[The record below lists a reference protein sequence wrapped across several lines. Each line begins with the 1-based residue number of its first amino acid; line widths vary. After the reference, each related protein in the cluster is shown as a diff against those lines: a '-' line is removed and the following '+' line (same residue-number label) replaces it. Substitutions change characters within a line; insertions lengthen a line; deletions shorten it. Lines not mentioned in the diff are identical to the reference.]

1 MLQIFKNTSFG
12 EVRVLEEQGSSL
24 FCAADVCRALQYVN
38 PRDALAKHCEE
49 EDVAKRDTLT
59 TKGMQAMSY
68 VTESGLYALIFGS
81 KMPAA
86 KEFKRW
92 VTSEVLPAIRKS
104 GGYMVSRPDES
115 AEDLMARALLV
126 AQETLARSTKENKEL
141 KARVEV
147 AESKAVLAEAI
158 EASTNTILIAEL
170 SKILQQNGVNI
181 GHNRLFAWM
190 RTNGYLCSN
199 PAYYNQPTQKA
210 MQMGLFEVAKHV
222 IQKPNG
228 TSITTF
234 TPRVTG
240 KGQAFFCKKFLTNKE
255 TNNVRL

>member
-1 MLQIFKNTSFG
+1 MVQIYQNPSFG
-12 EVRVLEEQGSSL
+12 EVRVLEENGSSL
-24 FCAADVCRALQYVN
+24 FCAADICRALQYAN

-59 TKGMQAMSY
+59 AKGMQSMSY

-104 GGYMVSRPDES
+104 GGYMVSRESES

-126 AQETLARSTKENKEL
+126 AQESLSRTSQENKQL
-141 KARVEV
+141 KERVEV
-147 AESKAVLAEAI
+147 AESKVAFAEAV
-158 EASTNTILIAEL
+158 EASPSSILIGEL
-170 SKILQQNGVNI
+170 AKVLQQNGVEI
-181 GHNRLFAWM
+181 GQNRLFVWM
-190 RTNGYLCSN
+190 RNNGYLCSN
-199 PAYYNQPTQKA
+199 PAYYNLPTQKA
-210 MQMGLFEVAKHV
+210 MKLGLFEFTKHIV
-222 IQKPNG
+222 QKPNG
-228 TSITTF
+228 TSIVTS

-240 KGQAFFCKKFLTNKE
+240 KGQTFFINKFLQS
-255 TNNVRL
+255 

>member
-1 MLQIFKNTSFG
+1 MLQIYKNASFG

-24 FCAADVCRALQYVN
+24 FCAADICQALQYAN

-49 EDVAKRDTLT
+49 EDVEKRDTLT
-59 TKGMQAMSY
+59 AKGMQSMSY

-104 GGYMVSRPDES
+104 GGYMVSRENES

-126 AQETLARSTKENKEL
+126 AQETLSRASQENKQL
-141 KARVEV
+141 KERAEV
-147 AESKAVLAEAI
+147 AESKASFAEAV

-181 GHNRLFAWM
+181 GQNRLFAWM
-190 RTNGYLCSN
+190 RMNGYLCSN

-210 MQMGLFEVAKHV
+210 MQLGLFEVTKHIV
-222 IQKPNG
+222 QKPNG
-228 TSITTF
+228 TSIVTS

-240 KGQAFFCKKFLTNKE
+240 KGQIFFMKKFLAQARRKI
-255 TNNVRL
+255 

>member
-1 MLQIFKNTSFG
+1 MLQIYKNASFG

-24 FCAADVCRALQYVN
+24 FCAADICRALQYAN
-38 PRDALAKHCEE
+38 PRDALARHCEE
-49 EDVAKRDTLT
+49 GDVVKRDTPT
-59 TKGMQAMSY
+59 QSGVQPISY

-104 GGYMVSRPDES
+104 GGYMVSRENKS

-126 AQETLARSTKENKEL
+126 AQETLSRASQENKQL
-141 KARVEV
+141 KERVEV
-147 AESKAVLAEAI
+147 AESKAPFAEAV

-181 GHNRLFAWM
+181 GQNRLFAWM

-210 MQMGLFEVAKHV
+210 MQLGLFEVTKHIV
-222 IQKPNG
+222 QKPNG
-228 TSITTF
+228 TSIVTS

-240 KGQAFFCKKFLTNKE
+240 KGQIFFMKKFLTQA
-255 TNNVRL
+255 R

>member
-1 MLQIFKNTSFG
+1 MLQIYKNASFG

-24 FCAADVCRALQYVN
+24 FCAADICRALQYAN
-38 PRDALAKHCEE
+38 PRDALARHCEE
-49 EDVAKRDTLT
+49 GDVVKRDTPT
-59 TKGMQAMSY
+59 QSGVQPISY

-104 GGYMVSRPDES
+104 GGYMVSRENES
-115 AEDLMARALLV
+115 AEDLMA
-126 AQETLARSTKENKEL
+126 QETLSRTSQENKQL
-141 KARVEV
+141 KERVEV
-147 AESKAVLAEAI
+147 AESKASFAEAV
-158 EASTNTILIAEL
+158 EASKNTILIAEL

-181 GHNRLFAWM
+181 GQNRLFAWM

-210 MQMGLFEVAKHV
+210 MQLGLFEVTKHIV
-222 IQKPNG
+222 QKPNG
-228 TSITTF
+228 TSIVTS

-240 KGQAFFCKKFLTNKE
+240 KGQTFFTNKFLAQA
-255 TNNVRL
+255 R

>member
-1 MLQIFKNTSFG
+1 MLQIYKNASFG
-12 EVRVLEEQGSSL
+12 EVRVLEEQGNSL
-24 FCAADVCRALQYVN
+24 FCAADICRALQYAN
-38 PRDALAKHCEE
+38 PRDAMARHCEE
-49 EDVAKRDTLT
+49 GDVVKRDTPT
-59 TKGMQAMSY
+59 QSGVQNISY
-68 VTESGLYALIFGS
+68 VTESGLCALIFGS

-104 GGYMVSRPDES
+104 GGYMVSRENES

-126 AQETLARSTKENKEL
+126 AQETLSRASQENKQL
-141 KARVEV
+141 KERVEV
-147 AESKAVLAEAI
+147 AESKASFAEAV

-181 GHNRLFAWM
+181 GQNRLFAWM

-210 MQMGLFEVAKHV
+210 MQLGLFEVTKHIV
-222 IQKPNG
+222 QKPNG
-228 TSITTF
+228 TSIVTS

-240 KGQAFFCKKFLTNKE
+240 KGQTFFTNKFLAQA
-255 TNNVRL
+255 R

>member
-1 MLQIFKNTSFG
+1 MLQIYKNASFG
-12 EVRVLEEQGSSL
+12 AVRVLEEQGSSL
-24 FCAADVCRALQYVN
+24 FCAADICRALQYAN
-38 PRDALAKHCEE
+38 PRDALARHCEE
-49 EDVAKRDTLT
+49 GDVVKRDTLT
-59 TKGMQAMSY
+59 AKGMQSMSY

-104 GGYMVSRPDES
+104 GGYMVSRENES
-115 AEDLMARALLV
+115 TEDLMARALLV
-126 AQETLARSTKENKEL
+126 AQETLSRASQENKQL
-141 KARVEV
+141 KERVEV
-147 AESKAVLAEAI
+147 AESKASFAEAV

-181 GHNRLFAWM
+181 GQNRLFAWM

-210 MQMGLFEVAKHV
+210 MQLGLFEVTKHIV
-222 IQKPNG
+222 QKPNG
-228 TSITTF
+228 TSIVTF

-240 KGQAFFCKKFLTNKE
+240 KGQTFFTNKFLAQA
-255 TNNVRL
+255 R

>member
-1 MLQIFKNTSFG
+1 MLQIYKNASFG

-24 FCAADVCRALQYVN
+24 FCAADICRALQYAN

-59 TKGMQAMSY
+59 AKGMQSMSY

-92 VTSEVLPAIRKS
+92 VTSEVLPDIRKS
-104 GGYMVSRPDES
+104 GGYMVSRENES

-126 AQETLARSTKENKEL
+126 AQETLSRASQENKQL
-141 KARVEV
+141 KERVEV
-147 AESKAVLAEAI
+147 AESKVSFAEAV

-181 GHNRLFAWM
+181 GQNRLFDWM

-210 MQMGLFEVAKHV
+210 MHQGLFEVTKHIV
-222 IQKPNG
+222 QKPNG
-228 TSITTF
+228 TSIVTS

-240 KGQAFFCKKFLTNKE
+240 KGQIFFMKKFLAQA
-255 TNNVRL
+255 R

>member
-1 MLQIFKNTSFG
+1 MLQIYKNASFG

-24 FCAADVCRALQYVN
+24 FCAADICRALQYAN

-59 TKGMQAMSY
+59 AKGMQSMSY

-104 GGYMVSRPDES
+104 GGYMVSRENES

-126 AQETLARSTKENKEL
+126 AQETLSRASQENKQL
-141 KARVEV
+141 KERVEV
-147 AESKAVLAEAI
+147 AESKASFAEAV

-181 GHNRLFAWM
+181 GQNRLFAWM

-210 MQMGLFEVAKHV
+210 MQLGLFEVTKHIV
-222 IQKPNG
+222 QKPNG
-228 TSITTF
+228 TSIVTS

-240 KGQAFFCKKFLTNKE
+240 KGQTFFTNKFLAQA
-255 TNNVRL
+255 R

>member
-1 MLQIFKNTSFG
+1 MLQIFRNDTFG
-12 EVRVLEEQGSSL
+12 EVRVLEEKEGTL

-147 AESKAVLAEAI
+147 A
-158 EASTNTILIAEL
+158 
-170 SKILQQNGVNI
+170 
-181 GHNRLFAWM
+181 
-190 RTNGYLCSN
+190 
-199 PAYYNQPTQKA
+199 
-210 MQMGLFEVAKHV
+210 
-222 IQKPNG
+222 
-228 TSITTF
+228 
-234 TPRVTG
+234 
-240 KGQAFFCKKFLTNKE
+240 
-255 TNNVRL
+255 

>member
-1 MLQIFKNTSFG
+1 MLQIYKNASFG

-24 FCAADVCRALQYVN
+24 FCAADICRALQYAN

-59 TKGMQAMSY
+59 AKGTQSMSY

-104 GGYMVSRPDES
+104 GGYMVSRENES

-126 AQETLARSTKENKEL
+126 AQETLSRASQENKQL
-141 KARVEV
+141 KERVEV
-147 AESKAVLAEAI
+147 TESKASFAKAV

-181 GHNRLFAWM
+181 GQNRLFAWM

-210 MQMGLFEVAKHV
+210 MQMGLFEVTKHIV
-222 IQKPNG
+222 QKPNG
-228 TSITTF
+228 TSIVTS

-240 KGQAFFCKKFLTNKE
+240 KGQTFFTNKFLAQA
-255 TNNVRL
+255 R

>member
-1 MLQIFKNTSFG
+1 MLQIYKNASFG
-12 EVRVLEEQGSSL
+12 EVRVLEEQGNSL
-24 FCAADVCRALQYVN
+24 FCAADICRALQYAN
-38 PRDALAKHCEE
+38 PRDAMARHCEE
-49 EDVAKRDTLT
+49 GDVVKRDTPT
-59 TKGMQAMSY
+59 QSGVQNISY

-104 GGYMVSRPDES
+104 GGYMVSRENES

-126 AQETLARSTKENKEL
+126 AQETLSRASQENKQL
-141 KARVEV
+141 KERVEV
-147 AESKAVLAEAI
+147 AESKASFAEAV

-181 GHNRLFAWM
+181 GQNRLFAWM

-210 MQMGLFEVAKHV
+210 MQLGLFEVTKHIV
-222 IQKPNG
+222 QKPNG
-228 TSITTF
+228 TSIVTS

-240 KGQAFFCKKFLTNKE
+240 KGQTFFTNKFLAQA
-255 TNNVRL
+255 R

>member
-1 MLQIFKNTSFG
+1 MLQIYKNASFG

-24 FCAADVCRALQYVN
+24 FCAADICRALQYAN

-59 TKGMQAMSY
+59 AKGMQSMSY

-104 GGYMVSRPDES
+104 GGYMVGRENES

-126 AQETLARSTKENKEL
+126 AQETLSRASQENKQL
-141 KARVEV
+141 KERVEV
-147 AESKAVLAEAI
+147 AESKASFAEAV

-181 GHNRLFAWM
+181 GQNRLFAWM

-210 MQMGLFEVAKHV
+210 MQLGLFEVTKHIV
-222 IQKPNG
+222 QKPNG
-228 TSITTF
+228 TSIVTS

-240 KGQAFFCKKFLTNKE
+240 KGQTFFTNKFLAQA
-255 TNNVRL
+255 R

>member
-1 MLQIFKNTSFG
+1 MLQIYKNASFG

-24 FCAADVCRALQYVN
+24 FCAADICRALQYAN

-59 TKGMQAMSY
+59 AKGMQAMSY

-104 GGYMVSRPDES
+104 GGYMVSRENGS

-126 AQETLARSTKENKEL
+126 AQETLSRASQENKQL
-141 KARVEV
+141 KERVEV
-147 AESKAVLAEAI
+147 AESKASFAEAV

-181 GHNRLFAWM
+181 GQNRLFAWM

-210 MQMGLFEVAKHV
+210 MQLGLFEVTKHIV
-222 IQKPNG
+222 QKPNG
-228 TSITTF
+228 TSIVTS

-240 KGQAFFCKKFLTNKE
+240 KGQTFFTNKFLAQA
-255 TNNVRL
+255 R

>member
-1 MLQIFKNTSFG
+1 MLQIYKNASFG

-24 FCAADVCRALQYVN
+24 FCAADICRALQYAN

-59 TKGMQAMSY
+59 AKGMQSMSY

-104 GGYMVSRPDES
+104 GGYMVSRENES

-126 AQETLARSTKENKEL
+126 AQETLSRASQENKQL
-141 KARVEV
+141 KERVEV
-147 AESKAVLAEAI
+147 AESKASFAEAV

-181 GHNRLFAWM
+181 GQNRLFDWM

-210 MQMGLFEVAKHV
+210 MQQGLFEVTKHIV
-222 IQKPNG
+222 QKPNG
-228 TSITTF
+228 TSIVTS

-240 KGQAFFCKKFLTNKE
+240 KGQIFFMKKFLAQA
-255 TNNVRL
+255 R

>member
-1 MLQIFKNTSFG
+1 MLQIYKNASFG

-24 FCAADVCRALQYVN
+24 FCAADICRALQYAN

-59 TKGMQAMSY
+59 AKGMQSMSY

-104 GGYMVSRPDES
+104 GGYMVSRENES
-115 AEDLMARALLV
+115 AEDLMARDLLV
-126 AQETLARSTKENKEL
+126 AQETLSRASQENKQL
-141 KARVEV
+141 KERVEV
-147 AESKAVLAEAI
+147 AESKASFAEAV

-181 GHNRLFAWM
+181 GQNRLFDWM

-210 MQMGLFEVAKHV
+210 MQQGLFEVTKHIV
-222 IQKPNG
+222 QKPNG
-228 TSITTF
+228 TSIVTS

-240 KGQAFFCKKFLTNKE
+240 KGQIFFMKKFLAQA
-255 TNNVRL
+255 R